1 MAGNAPLP
9 TPNAERQTPKVPT
22 YLLINYEYPP
32 LGGGAA
38 TASKNLA
45 VALTRRGNRVIVL
58 TSGLPKAGPSET
70 CPTSRGS
77 DEEGVTVIRVPAWR
91 KSVHRSGIIQM
102 TAYLL
107 SACWRAPRIAR
118 EYQVERVLAFF

>member
-38 TASKNLA
+38 TASRNLA

-58 TSGLPKAGPSET
+58 TSCLPRSGGGVRRSAFGVWRLAFGG
-70 CPTSRGS
+70 TSPPGGS
-77 DEEGVTVIRVPAWR
+77 DEEGVTVIRVPACR

-102 TAYLL
+102 TA
-107 SACWRAPRIAR
+107 
-118 EYQVERVLAFF
+118 